1 MIVPTFNAGN
11 LLAPRRSFN
20 YPIAVSAFD
29 FFSILEN
36 MSPVQTIRI
45 RGLETR
51 CHVGVPDAERAEAQR
66 LLLDIEFD
74 VAVGEPDDI
83 AATVDYFAVG
93 EVARE
98 VAQARPRHLIETVAR
113 DVADTIRGRFPIQNL
128 RVRVRKFSVPG
139 IGEVSAEVGER

>member
-1 MIVPTFNAGN
+1 MP
-11 LLAPRRSFN
+11 
-20 YPIAVSAFD
+20 SAR
-29 FFSILEN
+29 
-36 MSPVQTIRI
+36 TRIRI
-45 RGLETR
+45 RDLEAR

-74 VAVGEPDDI
+74 VAVGAPDDI
-83 AATVDYFAVG
+83 VATVDYFAVG
-93 EVARE
+93 AVARE

-113 DVADTIRGRFPIQNL
+113 DVADAIRGRFPIQNL